1 MRYTCVMG
9 TLVKHLLGLCFFF
22 VLGLVIGAIPLGIL
36 CTPFIDSSH
45 SKEAPVYGAL
55 IGGVCLV
62 SAYVMIF
69 LLGNSRGK
77 NEPQANEVLVKQ
89 LLGLC
94 FWAFAGFVGGAV
106 LLAWL
111 YPYVTDVHDRWSA
124 SAGILGGFL
133 GASCLSVGYIANCWC
148 GFSLSKK
155 RTAQNYSTTH
165 QQP

>member
-1 MRYTCVMG
+1 MG
-9 TLVKHLLGLCFFF
+9 TLAKHLLGLCFFF

-62 SAYVMIF
+62 SAYVTIF

-94 FWAFAGFVGGAV
+94 FWAFAGFSGGAV
-106 LLAWL
+106 LLAFL
-111 YPYVTDVHDRWSA
+111 YTFVTDAYIEWQFEV
-124 SAGILGGFL
+124 GIVGGFV
-133 GASCLSVGYIANCWC
+133 GAGCLSAGYIAYCR
-148 GFSLSKK
+148 GVFSSSKK
-155 RTAQNYSTTH
+155 ETARNYSMK
-165 QQP
+165 QQN